1 MRSTDDAKLF
11 PLCLELSYLNRAVLP
26 VGFGWVAWGQAR
38 VQALALAETGGQ
50 LLEEGVGVTPNLSH
64 GVAALDKP
72 ALAHQVEAGRL
83 KEGDGSCF
91 LPRGFG
97 RATVGQLLSSSVD
110 QLTVSDSRFPVFRS
124 DDS

>member
-1 MRSTDDAKLF
+1 MLADTSASSP
-11 PLCLELSYLNRAVLP
+11 PLAVVNPVVNRAVLP

-72 ALAHQVEAGRL
+72 ALAHQVEAGGL

-91 LPRGFG
+91 LIVTGRGLHSRF
-97 RATVGQLLSSSVD
+97 VMSSV
-110 QLTVSDSRFPVFRS
+110 
-124 DDS
+124 